1 MDTVV
6 KNEALEALME
16 ILNHEDFR
24 EDFVKKVNK
33 SVDVPII
40 SEKTERKI
48 INALYN
54 LMVKQVEKAVEE
66 VQSKDEQSSN

>member
-16 ILNHEDFR
+16 ILNHEDFK

-33 SVDVPII
+33 SVDIPVI
-40 SEKTERKI
+40 SEKTERKV
-48 INALYN
+48 INSLYD
-54 LMVKQVEKAVEE
+54 LMVKQVKKAIEE

>member
-66 VQSKDEQSSN
+66 VKSKDEQSSN

>member
-16 ILNHEDFR
+16 ILNHEDFK

-33 SVDVPII
+33 SVDIPVI
-40 SEKTERKI
+40 SEKTERKV
-48 INALYN
+48 INSLYD
-54 LMVKQVEKAVEE
+54 LMVKQVEKAIEE
-66 VQSKDEQSSN
+66 VQSKKD

>member
-16 ILNHEDFR
+16 ILNNEDFK
-24 EDFVKKVNK
+24 EDFIKKVNK

-48 INALYN
+48 LNALYG

-66 VQSKDEQSSN
+66 VQAKDEQSSN